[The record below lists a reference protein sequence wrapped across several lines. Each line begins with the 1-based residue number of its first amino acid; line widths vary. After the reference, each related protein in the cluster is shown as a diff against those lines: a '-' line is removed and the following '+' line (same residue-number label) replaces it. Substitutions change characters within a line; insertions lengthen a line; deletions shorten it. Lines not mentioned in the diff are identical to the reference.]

1 MLQTTEIWETT
12 HEQNQK
18 LKLETVVILELKSIM
33 IDLKDTE
40 HSFSEDETKAMQKK
54 QNIFQMFSNN
64 SNAIYTI
71 REIKSEN

>member
-54 QNIFQMFSNN
+54 
-64 SNAIYTI
+64 
-71 REIKSEN
+71 